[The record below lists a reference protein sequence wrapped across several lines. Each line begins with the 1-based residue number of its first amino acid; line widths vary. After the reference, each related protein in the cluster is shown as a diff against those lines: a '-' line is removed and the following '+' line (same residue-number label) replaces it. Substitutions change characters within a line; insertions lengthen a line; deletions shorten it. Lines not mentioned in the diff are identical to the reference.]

1 MAVAPPP
8 PLKSALFVDFD
19 NVYSGLRK
27 LDQKIA
33 DHFARQPFEW
43 MNWLIHSLSLP
54 DHSPSNDRRR
64 VLVRRCYLNP
74 QAYQRFRPS
83 FNLAGFEIVDCP
95 SLTSEGKT
103 STDIHMVLDI
113 IDLLQHE
120 TRYDEFI
127 VFSAD
132 ADFTP
137 VLRKLRRWDRRTTVL
152 AIGFPSAAYRASA
165 DLLID
170 QDEFVRNAL
179 GFRDDDEAPTS
190 EQGVVVSDEPEAGT
204 LAATAQK
211 FVEQAVAASS
221 EPVPMALLAAQILK
235 TVKGIDASTWAGHGS
250 FRELVDSWDSDFLR
264 ITTESGGAIYDS
276 RNHVPPTATAK
287 QNAAASKLDTA
298 EVASF
303 IREETAKSNVPLAC
317 ARLASLLITK
327 FGMLAA
333 DWNGKGSFRRFME
346 SLNLTPLVLDWRS
359 GGGVIM
365 TPGMQI
371 SGTGNSGS
379 HGASQWAE
387 DQHLLPAASQIH
399 EVSSVPLLSP
409 RTYRTIF
416 QVIENDVRTYP
427 FDLKETGKRARDR
440 LREQGVEGSRSD
452 VNWILRGLLMRG
464 HVFGRDEDSATTLAM
479 KTANNVRSLCLR
491 EQMVLDASMEA
502 TIVHWFGTDPA
513 AHIRQ

>member
-1 MAVAPPP
+1 MT

-19 NVYSGLRK
+19 NIYSGLRK

-33 DHFARQPFEW
+33 DHFARQPLDW
-43 MNWLIHSLSLP
+43 MNWLIHSLNLP

-179 GFRDDDEAPTS
+179 GFRDEDETPTPEQTTS
-190 EQGVVVSDEPEAGT
+190 EHGESETRT
-204 LAATAQK
+204 LAATAARN
-211 FVEQAVAASS
+211 FVEQAVAGSP
-221 EPVPMALLAAQILK
+221 EPVPMALLATQILK

-250 FRELVDSWDSDFLR
+250 FRGLVDSWSPSPIR
-264 ITTESGGAIYDS
+264 VTTESGGVIYDS
-276 RNHVPPTATAK
+276 RRHSLPITAPA
-287 QNAAASKLDTA
+287 QNSAASKLDTE
-298 EVASF
+298 EVISF
-303 IREETAKSNVPLAC
+303 IREEVARSNIPVAC

-327 FGMLAA
+327 FDMLAA
-333 DWNGKGSFRRFME
+333 DWHGKSSFRRFIE
-346 SLNLTPLVLDWRS
+346 SLNLAPLVLDWSS

-365 TPGMQI
+365 TSGMQTASTGS
-371 SGTGNSGS
+371 SGPT
-379 HGASQWAE
+379 HWAE

-399 EVSSVPLLSP
+399 EVSSAPLLSP
-409 RTYRTIF
+409 RAYRAIF
-416 QVIENDVRTYP
+416 QIIEDDVRAYP
-427 FDLKETGKRARDR
+427 FDLKETGKRVRDR
-440 LREQGVEGSRSD
+440 LREGDIEGSRAD

-464 HVFGRDEDSATTLAM
+464 HVFGREEDNAATLAM

-491 EQMVLDASMEA
+491 EQMVLDGSVDA
-502 TIVHWFGTDPA
+502 TIARWFSTDPA
-513 AHIRQ
+513 RHIRQ